1 MKIKNAII
9 LCAGYGKRMLPL
21 TKKIPKPLIKIN
33 NITLLENCIIF
44 LSSLGVK
51 NIYINTHYLQ
61 NKIKKFI
68 KKRNFKIKIKI
79 FFEKKVILNTGG
91 GVLNIAKKI
100 NSKNFIVIN
109 PDTIWNKDYILEFK
123 KMEKIYLKGLKPTML
138 LVDKKKSFDKSFK
151 GDFSKNTKSEII
163 RKNKNRFIYTGA
175 QILNKSIFKN
185 KKLEPFS
192 MNIIWKELI
201 NKKCLMAVESKNR
214 FIHVNNYKIYK
225 KITYRFKYS

>member
-21 TKKIPKPLIKIN
+21 TKKMPKPLIKIN

-51 NIYINTHYLQ
+51 NIYINTYYLQ
-61 NKIKKFI
+61 DKIKKYI
-68 KKRNFKIKIKI
+68 KKKGFKIKIKI
-79 FFEKKVILNTGG
+79 FLEKKGILNTGG

-109 PDTIWNKDYILEFK
+109 PDTIWNRDYILEFK
-123 KMEKIYLKGLKPTML
+123 KMEKIYLRRLKPTML

-151 GDFSKNTKSEII
+151 GDFSKNTKNEII

-185 KKLEPFS
+185 KKIEAFS
-192 MNIIWKELI
+192 MNIIWSELI
-201 NKKCLMAVESKNR
+201 NKKNLMAVESKNR
-214 FIHVNNYKIYK
+214 FVHVNNYKIYK
-225 KITYRFKYS
+225 KIIRKFKHS

>member
-21 TKKIPKPLIKIN
+21 TEKIPKPLIKIN

-44 LSSLGVK
+44 LSSLGIK
-51 NIYINTHYLQ
+51 NIYINTYYLQ
-61 NKIKKFI
+61 DKIKKYI
-68 KKRNFKIKIKI
+68 KKKKFKIKIKI
-79 FFEKKVILNTGG
+79 FLEKKGILNTGG

-109 PDTIWNKDYILEFK
+109 PDTIWNRDYILEFK
-123 KMEKIYLKGLKPTML
+123 KMEKIYLRRFKPTML

-151 GDFSKNTKSEII
+151 GDFSKNTKNEII

-185 KKLEPFS
+185 KKLEAFS
-192 MNIIWKELI
+192 MNIIWSELI
-201 NKKCLMAVESKNR
+201 NKKNLMAVESKNR
-214 FIHVNNYKIYK
+214 FVHINNYKIYK
-225 KITYRFKYS
+225 KIIRKFKHS